1 MLELVQV
8 LFAAWF
14 FFTPVIYPISFIETR
29 MPPVLLTLYQL
40 NPMVGCVR
48 LLHHVF
54 VGMPAP
60 AGELALSIPATV
72 LLFVAGVWLFQKVSP
87 RLSNA
92 SL

>member
-1 MLELVQV
+1 
-8 LFAAWF
+8 
-14 FFTPVIYPISFIETR
+14 